1 MPFKYVSE
9 HTIARDLSNNGW
21 SWSSGLAMGNYL
33 ISIEEDKPVEY
44 DLIAILCEYQ
54 EYEDV
59 ISAAVNYD
67 FSPDEWE
74 EDEVEYRALNYL
86 QNKTTVIQVEG
97 GKVIVQNC

>member
-21 SWSSGLAMGNYL
+21 SWSSGLAMANYL
-33 ISIEEDKPVEY
+33 ISIEEDKPIEY
-44 DLIAILCEYQ
+44 NLIAILCEYW

-59 ISAAVNYD
+59 ISAAVHYD
-67 FSPDEWE
+67 FSPDEWD
-74 EDEVEYRALNYL
+74 EDEVEYQALEYL

-97 GKVIVQNC
+97 GKVIVQN